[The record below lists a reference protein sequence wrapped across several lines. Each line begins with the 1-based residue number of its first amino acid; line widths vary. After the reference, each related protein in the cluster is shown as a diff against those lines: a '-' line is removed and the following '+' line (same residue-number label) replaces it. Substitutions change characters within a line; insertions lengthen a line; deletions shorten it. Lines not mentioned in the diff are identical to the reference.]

1 MLDNEDEIYL
11 WQGWWPNV
19 TTEENN
25 LTGSRALRWSSERRC
40 AMETVLQY
48 CQLKAKAD
56 QSPPVAYLVSAG
68 VEPLSF
74 TNLFPEWT
82 VNEEVTQLNVQEGR
96 NPGEKLLVQEV
107 LDRLSRTTYTRSEL
121 QENPLPEGVDPTRLE
136 SYLNDED
143 FQDAMGMSKD
153 EFYGLPAWKQTQLRK
168 EAGLF

>member
-82 VNEEVTQLNVQEGR
+82 VNEEVTQLNVQVNCR
-96 NPGEKLLVQEV
+96 
-107 LDRLSRTTYTRSEL
+107 
-121 QENPLPEGVDPTRLE
+121 
-136 SYLNDED
+136 
-143 FQDAMGMSKD
+143 FAMISNQVTHLK
-153 EFYGLPAWKQTQLRK
+153 FRK
-168 EAGLF
+168 EEILERNCLCKKCWIAYRGPRIHAVSCRKIPYPKVLTPLVWSPT

>member
-1 MLDNEDEIYL
+1 MD
-11 WQGWWPNV
+11 
-19 TTEENN
+19 
-25 LTGSRALRWSSERRC
+25 
-40 AMETVLQY
+40 
-48 CQLKAKAD
+48 
-56 QSPPVAYLVSAG
+56 
-68 VEPLSF
+68 F
-74 TNLFPEWT
+74 
-82 VNEEVTQLNVQEGR
+82 NEEVTQLNVQEGR